1 VTPNKQRVLD
11 AAIEL
16 AGTLGLRALTHAR
29 IDEHAGL
36 AKGSA
41 SNYFRTRQALLE
53 GVVARLA
60 ELELPEVD
68 AAFTPT
74 TPEALVDALCAQ
86 FEYMTNEAR
95 TRTSARLVLFMEAGH
110 VPALG
115 AALSR
120 GRAALEA
127 VGVVALA
134 RLGAPDPRAAAATLA
149 ACFEGLVLHRIA
161 RHDETDPRPTFELV
175 VRAALGV
182 SRPARA
188 LAGTP
193 ASPPSP

>member
-1 VTPNKQRVLD
+1 MTPNRQRVLD

-16 AGTLGLRALTHAR
+16 AGTQGLRALTHAR
-29 IDEHAGL
+29 IDERAGL

-53 GVVARLA
+53 GVATRLA

-68 AAFTPT
+68 AAFAPATA
-74 TPEALVDALCAQ
+74 ESLVDALCAQ
-86 FEYMTNEAR
+86 FEYMTREAR
-95 TRTSARLVLFMEAGH
+95 TRTSARLVLFLEAGH
-110 VPALG
+110 TPALG
-115 AALSR
+115 AVLTR

-134 RLGAPDPRAAAATLA
+134 RLGARDPQGAAEALA

-161 RHDETDPRPTFELV
+161 RRDETDPRPTFELV
-175 VRAALGV
+175 VRAALG
-182 SRPARA
+182 
-188 LAGTP
+188 
-193 ASPPSP
+193 